1 MVSDFR
7 FAPNA
12 RPGRSAPAA
21 RCATLRKACPALWT
35 FKHPGIEPTNNH
47 AEPQLR
53 SAVNYRKLS
62 L

>member
-1 MVSDFR
+1 MHAR
-7 FAPNA
+7 AGAP
-12 RPGRSAPAA
+12 PAA

-35 FKHPGIEPTNNH
+35 FTKHPGIEPTNNH